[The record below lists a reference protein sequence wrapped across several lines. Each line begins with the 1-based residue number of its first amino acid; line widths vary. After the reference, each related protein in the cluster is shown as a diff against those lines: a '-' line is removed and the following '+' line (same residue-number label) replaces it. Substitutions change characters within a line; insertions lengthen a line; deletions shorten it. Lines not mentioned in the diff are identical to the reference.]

1 MRICLLLIVI
11 LFSSNTSAGEPVDLS
26 SPEATLSG
34 YLKCFENANVEC
46 VLKRYHGIKRF
57 QINEAHTIE
66 YKIIKKIIYG
76 PKKVEAWNSKG
87 IVPSSQIGDVELQ
100 VREKFLGYEGM
111 WSYNFRN
118 INGKWYIIS
127 HSAWGVD

>member
-1 MRICLLLIVI
+1 MRIFLFFIVI
-11 LFSSNTSAGEPVDLS
+11 LFSTNTGATEIVDLS

-34 YLKCFENANVEC
+34 YLKCFEKADVEC
-46 VLKRYHGIKRF
+46 VLKRYHGIKSF
-57 QINEAHTIE
+57 QIQKAHTIE
-66 YKIIKKIIYG
+66 YKIIKKLTYG
-76 PKKVEAWNSKG
+76 QKEVEAWNSKG
-87 IVPSSQIGDVELQ
+87 IKPVSEIGDVELQ
-100 VREKFLGYEGM
+100 VQEEFSDYNGM